1 MFCANCG
8 KEVSAGDKFCAY
20 CGSPVQTASSP
31 VPLSPEPS
39 MHPIPKKAVS
49 PVLIGGISA
58 AVLAAAVVA
67 GSVFYFTS
75 RDDVDVEETSASS
88 EKREKKK
95 ADKKKDTPISEMEE
109 EEEVP
114 TVSKTAETLQNY
126 LETELIPQYGTA
138 KLGTQIKEFEY
149 DDSYDDT
156 YYFWTASA
164 GLSDA
169 KIYDLDQDGDEELL
183 VFLLTKED
191 ITLYIYEAEEDE
203 VRQTAEYTQK
213 RYSDMDGYDISW
225 SLLTANGTPYL
236 FFSESGYGIF
246 WDYSTT
252 NAGLYHYDGNKL
264 YAPLLIKQTQGGS
277 SDFIHTA
284 YQYNADGELL
294 NEEVVL
300 DEDPEHESD
309 CTSEYFCQ
317 RVAELFGT
325 YGISLDS
332 EASIQKNQSIYHD
345 IAKADQYETLLHL
358 EMCGESFNQDGSFLT
373 TLHFNDFDSPW
384 AAYQRFLR
392 REETV
397 QMREDAWYY
406 GDQQKEWTLN
416 DIREKIINEY
426 TSEYNSVYPSIE
438 YAYLDCGNDGVE
450 ELAVRFV
457 GLDIYAPDDDSDL
470 TMIIT
475 CKDNSL
481 EVVYSYETWA
491 RSYTSPLYH
500 GCFPSGGSAGA
511 GDHPFDMQYLDA
523 DGNLHTV
530 YNAEALGNWWFRDIE
545 PDIYDSVFRSVDPD
559 AEVTHYE
566 IDGADYYVMQ
576 SYDTDIDSLCQEYI
590 SLCEQKG
597 MTFVSD
603 DEITELIE
611 AYAGRLG
618 IESDWLYEDEL
629 SWNYW
634 Y

>member
-1 MFCANCG
+1 M
-8 KEVSAGDKFCAY
+8 
-20 CGSPVQTASSP
+20 
-31 VPLSPEPS
+31 
-39 MHPIPKKAVS
+39 
-49 PVLIGGISA
+49 
-58 AVLAAAVVA
+58 
-67 GSVFYFTS
+67 
-75 RDDVDVEETSASS
+75 EETSASS

-138 KLGTQIKEFEY
+138 NLGTQIKEFEY

-325 YGISLDS
+325 IY
-332 EASIQKNQSIYHD
+332 NQ
-345 IAKADQYETLLHL
+345 A
-358 EMCGESFNQDGSFLT
+358 N
-373 TLHFNDFDSPW
+373 P
-384 AAYQRFLR
+384 
-392 REETV
+392 
-397 QMREDAWYY
+397 
-406 GDQQKEWTLN
+406 
-416 DIREKIINEY
+416 
-426 TSEYNSVYPSIE
+426 
-438 YAYLDCGNDGVE
+438 
-450 ELAVRFV
+450 
-457 GLDIYAPDDDSDL
+457 
-470 TMIIT
+470 
-475 CKDNSL
+475 
-481 EVVYSYETWA
+481 
-491 RSYTSPLYH
+491 
-500 GCFPSGGSAGA
+500 
-511 GDHPFDMQYLDA
+511 
-523 DGNLHTV
+523 
-530 YNAEALGNWWFRDIE
+530 
-545 PDIYDSVFRSVDPD
+545 
-559 AEVTHYE
+559 
-566 IDGADYYVMQ
+566 
-576 SYDTDIDSLCQEYI
+576 
-590 SLCEQKG
+590 
-597 MTFVSD
+597 
-603 DEITELIE
+603 
-611 AYAGRLG
+611 
-618 IESDWLYEDEL
+618 
-629 SWNYW
+629 
-634 Y
+634 

>member
-39 MHPIPKKAVS
+39 MHPIPKKTVS

-138 KLGTQIKEFEY
+138 DLGTQIKEFENE
-149 DDSYDDT
+149 DSYDDT

-169 KIYDLDQDGDEELL
+169 KIYDLDQDGEEELL

-225 SLLTANGTPYL
+225 SLLTAKGTPYL

-252 NAGLYHYDGNKL
+252 NAGLYRYDGNKL

-309 CTSEYFCQ
+309 RTSDYFCQ

-332 EASIQKNQSIYHD
+332 EAAIQKNQSIYHD
-345 IAKADQYETLLHL
+345 IAKADEYETLLHL
-358 EMCGESFNQDGSFLT
+358 EMQGESLSYPIT

-384 AAYQRFLR
+384 ASYQRFLR

-406 GDQQKEWTLN
+406 GDQQKEWTLD

-426 TSEYNSVYPSIE
+426 TSEYHSVYPSIE

-457 GLDIYAPDDDSDL
+457 GLGIYAPDDDSDL

-475 CKDNSL
+475 CKNNSL

-491 RSYTSPLYH
+491 RSYTAPLYH
-500 GCFPSGGSAGA
+500 GCFPSGGSDGA

-530 YNAEALGNWWFRDIE
+530 YDARALGGWWFRGIE
-545 PDIYDSVFRSVDPD
+545 PDIYDSVFSSDPS

-576 SYDTDIDSLCQEYI
+576 SYDTDIDSLCQEYV

-597 MTFVSD
+597 RNFVSD